1 MNPTALS
8 TTIKLASSLW
18 ERAKDYREEKSRE
31 AYSVLETAAARME
44 ERDNDWFPEARREA
58 GAVTKAAHSRL
69 ERALEE
75 LKERSEDTAEK
86 LAFAAEDA
94 QNKASSKLS
103 KVQKQADKKASKAR
117 KQAEKKASKAEK
129 KAHKKAALVKKKARK
144 AAGKEKK
151 GSKVWLISA
160 LVAAVAA
167 IAGGVYYF
175 LTQKKKEESKVPPRV
190 EDFATPSTSAPQGS
204 TLVYTSTTED
214 DTKVPA
220 QGSDLAED
228 GVVERDE
235 ELLGSLD
242 EQLAK
247 HREEETATRNA
258 IETEIEVSNADSEGV
273 DTSRI
278 TDDHESEGKHRL
290 RTEDEN

>member
-86 LAFAAEDA
+86 VASAAEDA
-94 QNKASSKLS
+94 QNKVSSKLS

-167 IAGGVYYF
+167 IAGGVFYF
-175 LTQKKKEESKVPPRV
+175 FTQKKEESKVPPRV

>member
-86 LAFAAEDA
+86 LAAAAEDA

-103 KVQKQADKKASKAR
+103 KAQKQADKKASKVR
-117 KQAEKKASKAEK
+117 KQAEKKAAKADK
-129 KAHKKAALVKKKARK
+129 NAKKKAALVRKKARK

-175 LTQKKKEESKVPPRV
+175 FTQKKEESKVPPRV

>member
-1 MNPTALS
+1 MNSTALS
-8 TTIKLASSLW
+8 TTVQVASSLW
-18 ERAKDYREEKSRE
+18 NRFQDYREEKSRE
-31 AYSVLETAAARME
+31 AYSVLETAAARMD
-44 ERDNDWFPEARREA
+44 ERDQDWFPEARREA

-75 LKERSEDTAEK
+75 LKERSQDTAEK
-86 LAFAAEDA
+86 LAAAAEDA
-94 QNKASSKLS
+94 QDKASTRLS
-103 KVQKQADKKASKAR
+103 KAQKQADKKASKLR
-117 KQAEKKASKAEK
+117 KQASKKATKADK
-129 KAHKKAALVKKKARK
+129 KARKKAAQVQKKARK
-144 AAGKEKK
+144 ATGKEKK
-151 GSKVWLISA
+151 GSKAWLISA
-160 LVAAVAA
+160 LVAAIAA

-175 LTQKKKEESKVPPRV
+175 FTQKKKEESKVPPRV

-228 GVVERDE
+228 GVIERDE

-247 HREEETATRNA
+247 HREEETAIQDA
-258 IETEIEVSNADSEGV
+258 VETEIEVSNADSEGI

>member
-1 MNPTALS
+1 MC
-8 TTIKLASSLW
+8 I
-18 ERAKDYREEKSRE
+18 
-31 AYSVLETAAARME
+31 
-44 ERDNDWFPEARREA
+44 RDRFPEARREA

-86 LAFAAEDA
+86 LAAAAEDA

-103 KVQKQADKKASKAR
+103 KAQKQADKKASKVR
-117 KQAEKKASKAEK
+117 KQAEKKAAKADK
-129 KAHKKAALVKKKARK
+129 NAKKKAALVRKKARK

-175 LTQKKKEESKVPPRV
+175 FTQKKEESKVPPRV